1 MTIFDWAC
9 AWVQDQQSVWSQ
21 YEQDTFIWHNYLS
34 HLGKNREKNVRAR
47 SLALSL
53 PLFLSLTPC
62 KHTNKRAQ
70 TRARTH
76 LQTRIQTLQGRE
88 DTHTTSLHVRYGK
101 YLNMLSHSPQ
111 IFRHNITLLTDVRAH
126 TRTHTRRNPINTHAL
141 SPLRALLIYSC
152 W

>member
-1 MTIFDWAC
+1 MIIFDWAC

-70 TRARTH
+70 THARARTYKH
-76 LQTRIQTLQGRE
+76 VYKHFKGGKTRIQRHSMY
-88 DTHTTSLHVRYGK
+88 DTA
-101 YLNMLSHSPQ
+101 
-111 IFRHNITLLTDVRAH
+111 NI
-126 TRTHTRRNPINTHAL
+126 
-141 SPLRALLIYSC
+141 
-152 W
+152 